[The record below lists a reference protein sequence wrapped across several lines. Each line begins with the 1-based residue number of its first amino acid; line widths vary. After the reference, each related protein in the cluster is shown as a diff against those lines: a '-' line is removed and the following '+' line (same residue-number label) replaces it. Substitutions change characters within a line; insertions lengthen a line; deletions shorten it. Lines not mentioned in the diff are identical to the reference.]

1 MSLYFHTVE
10 SQDKEVESFGNSP
23 CERIGHSLI
32 ANVERFVRGTA
43 PIDIPKPI
51 SPTRASTVVC

>member
-1 MSLYFHTVE
+1 MTIFAETSP
-10 SQDKEVESFGNSP
+10 QEVLLGDSP
-23 CERIGHSLI
+23 RERIGHSLI

-43 PIDIPKPI
+43 PIDVPKPV